1 MIHYDDQSIIS
12 TSGLTKTFG
21 SLVAVNDL
29 QLQVMRGDVFGF
41 LGPNGS
47 GKTTTI
53 RMLLGLIRPTAGRI
67 LIFGMDNSSHMPS
80 ILPRLGAIV
89 ETPVFYPYLSGIDNL
104 RSIAAGSGMRLG
116 KASSRRIDEVLDI
129 VDLHTQ
135 ANDAYRKYS
144 LGMKQRLGIGAA
156 LLTDPELVLLDEP
169 TNGLD
174 PAGVHEIRLLIQR
187 LASLGKTI
195 FVSSHVLYEIQQV
208 CNRVAIL
215 QKGRLLKQG
224 NVKDLLSQGEQI
236 VVRLNT
242 PDETQA
248 ALLALQQ
255 AEGGG
260 AAWLRHIDIEIG
272 EQNRPTLRID
282 APVARSSEITALLAQ
297 RNLFIAEMHPYQAS
311 LEEVFLELTSAS
323 TEGTHR
329 GMAALA
335 GSSASN
341 GTIVKQ

>member
-1 MIHYDDQSIIS
+1 MTTDTSNSSIIH
-12 TSGLTKTFG
+12 THELTKTFG
-21 SLVAVNDL
+21 SLVAVNSL
-29 QLQVMRGDVFGF
+29 ELEVMRGDVFGF

-53 RMLLGLIRPTAGRI
+53 RMLLGLIRPTSGSI
-67 LIFGMDNSSHMPS
+67 SIFGMDNRMHMQA
-80 ILPRLGAIV
+80 ILPRLGAII

-104 RSIAAGSGMRLG
+104 RSVAAGSGMKLG
-116 KASSRRIDEVLDI
+116 KASNQRIEEVLEI
-129 VDLHTQ
+129 IDLRGQ
-135 ANDAYRKYS
+135 ANDAFRKYS

-195 FVSSHVLYEIQQV
+195 FVSSHILYEVQQV

-224 NVKDLLSQGEQI
+224 NVQDLVRQGEQI
-236 VVRLNT
+236 MVRLNT

-248 ALLALQQ
+248 AFLTLQK
-255 AEGGG
+255 AREGI
-260 AAWLRHIDIEIG
+260 ATWMRAVSVDSN
-272 EQNRPTLRID
+272 EQEKPMLRID

-297 RNLFIAEMHPYQAS
+297 RNLFIAEMHPAQAS
-311 LEEVFLELTSAS
+311 LEEIFLELTAS
-323 TEGTHR
+323 SEGTHR
-329 GMAALA
+329 GMAALSGA
-335 GSSASN
+335 P
-341 GTIVKQ
+341 TQ